1 MLVSSD
7 GFYTRRRGPRTLLA
21 GSNGGHTISQGSV
34 MMSPFAVS
42 IASVSVLAIAATLS
56 CSGPTATRDA
66 EADKAAIRALI
77 SRAVEVSQA
86 GNAPAWAALFA
97 DGGVYMRQ
105 NGPEINTRAGLQ
117 EFAQLYLG
125 QFRSQVA
132 ITPVEVEVFGD
143 WGFARTTVTG
153 TIQAKVGGDPV
164 PDPIPVDGKE
174 IGVYRRQPDG
184 TWKLWRLIGNS
195 NRQ

>member
-1 MLVSSD
+1 MLRSRS
-7 GFYTRRRGPRTLLA
+7 L
-21 GSNGGHTISQGSV
+21 
-34 MMSPFAVS
+34 
-42 IASVSVLAIAATLS
+42 IASVVTLTATLS

-77 SRAVEVSQA
+77 SRAVEASQA
-86 GNAPAWAALFA
+86 GDAAAWAALFA
-97 DGGVYMRQ
+97 DGGVYMRP
-105 NGPEINTRAGLQ
+105 NGPEITTRTGLQ

-125 QFRSQVA
+125 QYQSQVA
-132 ITPVEVEVFGD
+132 ISPVEIEVFGD
-143 WGFARTTVTG
+143 WGFARTSVKG
-153 TIQAKVGGDPV
+153 TIQARAGGDPV

-174 IGVYRRQPDG
+174 IGIYRRQQDG

>member
-1 MLVSSD
+1 MKSPFPMGIGRS
-7 GFYTRRRGPRTLLA
+7 RTLLA
-21 GSNGGHTISQGSV
+21 SALAL
-34 MMSPFAVS
+34 AV
-42 IASVSVLAIAATLS
+42 TLS
-56 CSGPTATRDA
+56 CAGPTATRDA

-97 DGGVYMRQ
+97 DGGVYMPS
-105 NGPEINTRAGLQ
+105 NGPEVTTQAGLL

-125 QFRSQVA
+125 RFRSQVA

-143 WGFARTTVTG
+143 WGFARTSVKG
-153 TIQAKVGGDPV
+153 TIQGKVGGDPV
-164 PDPIPVDGKE
+164 PDPIAVDGKE
-174 IGVYRRQPDG
+174 ISVYRRQQDG